1 MILKKYSTWLLLLTV
16 CHTSRA
22 WTIIP
27 TSKVTHGF
35 TSLSIQSN
43 RLQPDSSSI
52 LKTPLTSLFG
62 TSSDDNVPKRK
73 RKRKK
78 KVQVAGV
85 ENVTTVSMD
94 QKEPQP
100 MESEPTSPVLD
111 LKPREDVPVQL
122 EVKNILA
129 SSTEP
134 EPSAVS
140 TVISMLSSITGS
152 KDTSTSGE
160 STARASSV
168 TNDKSIDIDSFDGQP
183 LDDSLDQL
191 LKDVRLMTEEEKEA
205 KKEGGGLFDDEGTG
219 VKEMIGN
226 ALSNLVTADFFV
238 VCGFLLWFLL
248 GIFCSYILKDDTV
261 QIAFNNQFET
271 LVQPALG
278 FLMIAAIGG
287 SFFQEEEQE
296 YDL

>member
-22 WTIIP
+22 WTIIQ

-43 RLQPDSSSI
+43 RLQPYSSSI

-85 ENVTTVSMD
+85 ENATTVSMD
-94 QKEPQP
+94 KKEPQP

-129 SSTEP
+129 SSMEP

-140 TVISMLSSITGS
+140 TVISMLSSIIGS
-152 KDTSTSGE
+152 KDTSISGE

-168 TNDKSIDIDSFDGQP
+168 TNDKSSDISSFDGQP

-205 KKEGGGLFDDEGTG
+205 KKEGGVLFDDEGT
-219 VKEMIGN
+219 VVTEMIRN

-287 SFFQEEEQE
+287 SFFSGGRARV
-296 YDL
+296 